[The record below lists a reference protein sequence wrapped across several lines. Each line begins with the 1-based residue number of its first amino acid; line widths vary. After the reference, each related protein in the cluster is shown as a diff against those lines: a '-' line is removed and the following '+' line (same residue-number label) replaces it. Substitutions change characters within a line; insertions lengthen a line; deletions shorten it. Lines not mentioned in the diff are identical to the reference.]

1 MKKYQQII
9 LPKFFFIFRKLHPF
23 SSKIL
28 IFFEPV
34 IPFLISLLLRR
45 ILDNLKSEGN
55 IDAFFLKITRFSR
68 YNYNIKVRFILTL
81 NQINRVALDLI
92 NKIIEG
98 LKHE

>member
-9 LPKFFFIFRKLHPF
+9 LLKLFSIFRNLYPF
-23 SSKIL
+23 TSKIL
-28 IFFEPV
+28 IFFEPI

-45 ILDNLKSEGN
+45 ILDDLRSEGN

-81 NQINRVALDLI
+81 DQINRVTLDLI
-92 NKIIEG
+92 NKIIES